1 MIQRVKNMN
10 DELDRKHHFHLEE
23 DFYALTYLSYMKG
36 NAEKY
41 DLSP

>member
-1 MIQRVKNMN
+1 MN

-41 DLSP
+41 ELSP